1 MFAILTLA
9 SLLPLLALAA
19 PDEASG
25 VVTNIIDGDTFD
37 IWIEKTDSRIIY
49 EVERVRLAD
58 VYAPDISKSEGPQ
71 AAIFATEALL
81 GKRVWLD
88 IDDLSGDGRDSDER
102 IIAVVYLEDLSGGIN
117 ATPFNRLLVDAGF
130 AVVEDDANNEFDPDK
145 WWTRGIGE
153 PEPSSTTDLTD
164 KPITQLSGSDF
175 SDWLPTDWL
184 QTKLQLTEEL
194 DGLEYWGGYPLGM
207 SRYPDWYV
215 GPVYSDKYRYPDY
228 EWAQRTSP
236 EHGTWFS

>member
-1 MFAILTLA
+1 MPIH
-9 SLLPLLALAA
+9 ALAT

-25 VVTNIIDGDTFD
+25 VVTNIVDGDTFD

-58 VYAPDISKSEGPQ
+58 VDAPDIRKSEGPQ
-71 AAIFATEALL
+71 AAIFATETLL

-102 IIAVVYLEDLSGGIN
+102 IIAG
-117 ATPFNRLLVDAGF
+117 LLVDAGF
-130 AVVEDDANNEFDPDK
+130 AVVEDYANNEFDPDG
-145 WWTRGIGE
+145 WWTGGIEE
-153 PEPSSTTDLTD
+153 PEPSSTADLTD

-184 QTKLQLTEEL
+184 QRKLQLTEEL
-194 DGLEYWGGYPLGM
+194 DGLEYWGGHPLGM
-207 SRYPDWYV
+207 SRYPDWYA
-215 GPVYSDKYRYPDY
+215 GPVYSGKYRYPDY
-228 EWAQRTSP
+228 EWAQRIPS